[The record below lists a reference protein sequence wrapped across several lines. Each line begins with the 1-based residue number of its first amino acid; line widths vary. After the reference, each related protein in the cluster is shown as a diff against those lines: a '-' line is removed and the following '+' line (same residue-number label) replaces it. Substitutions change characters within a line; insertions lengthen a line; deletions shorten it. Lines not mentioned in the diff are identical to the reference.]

1 MIRYC
6 KTGDQNMKKK
16 SFQCGD
22 HYIFMVRKAGSTL
35 LLEHS
40 MEKKFT
46 FPKYQK
52 VYMSVLYGY
61 GIRIYF

>member
-1 MIRYC
+1 
-6 KTGDQNMKKK
+6 MKKK